1 MSYID
6 DSMMA
11 QLLGRYLDESTE
23 LKCALQLNA
32 AAAALSLQ
40 RYEDALAHACAA
52 LAMQPDSVKA
62 LYRKG
67 RAHAAL
73 GQDEQARSALQRA
86 RTLQPGDAA
95 IRAALRDLDACVHGQ
110 AGCVLSARELT
121 RAPPTDSEERAKDAA
136 RRSAFGGLFGA
147 APPARESQ
155 QAASPTVERA
165 RAPAQQAA
173 VAPEGAL
180 QRLRGWWR
188 GAAAAE
194 PA

>member
-73 GQDEQARSALQRA
+73 GQDEQARSALQMA
-86 RTLQPGDAA
+86 QQLQPGDAA
-95 IRAALRDLDACVHGQ
+95 IRAALRGLDACVHGQ
-110 AGCVLSARELT
+110 AGCVLSACGLT
-121 RAPPTDSEERAKDAA
+121 RHPDREESAKDAA
-136 RRSAFGGLFGA
+136 RRSVFGGLFGA
-147 APPARESQ
+147 APPARGSQ
-155 QAASPTVERA
+155 QPASPTVERA
-165 RAPAQQAA
+165 QAPTQQASVAPA
-173 VAPEGAL
+173 GAL

-188 GAAAAE
+188 GAAE